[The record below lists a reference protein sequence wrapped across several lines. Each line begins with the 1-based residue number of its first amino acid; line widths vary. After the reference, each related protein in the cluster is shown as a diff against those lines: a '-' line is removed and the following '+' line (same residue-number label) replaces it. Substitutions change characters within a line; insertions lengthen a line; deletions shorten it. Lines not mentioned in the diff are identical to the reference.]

1 MLTSDCSS
9 RPGGEQVYRDQTVR
23 PSREQ
28 HTCQSDL
35 LCGGELPPAY
45 HQDHPVHQLEHTVSV
60 SVTDLYLWRRSR
72 TIHVTQVT
80 YRLLSPSNL
89 FLIKL
94 YTTFQTCWWQ
104 AGPDPLV
111 WGGHLL
117 VQGDVLP
124 QVQHSDPPQT
134 ERWAQSTGKFWQ
146 PSSDN
151 VSLAAL
157 TGLPY
162 LTSSDM
168 VLCEVT
174 LLGTDYKHI
183 LYQQLNTSHAGK
195 PGNSRKTLK
204 YLKRYFLIQFDP
216 KKQTSYM
223 FAFP

>member
-1 MLTSDCSS
+1 ML
-9 RPGGEQVYRDQTVR
+9 
-23 PSREQ
+23 
-28 HTCQSDL
+28 
-35 LCGGELPPAY
+35 
-45 HQDHPVHQLEHTVSV
+45 
-60 SVTDLYLWRRSR
+60 
-72 TIHVTQVT
+72 
-80 YRLLSPSNL
+80 
-89 FLIKL
+89 
-94 YTTFQTCWWQ
+94 Q

-151 VSLAAL
+151 VFSAAL

-216 KKQTSYM
+216 KIQTSYM
-223 FAFP
+223 FLSLNLTFWNLSEESYIFFLCFRLCTRSGIRNFTGQMERSNDFLNFSYNFNFDFSYWEWSLNSPWNGHFVYHC